1 MMAREYSEMPVDFME
16 CWVTS
21 LWALDAIEALMPT
34 NRANRD
40 FLPYVSKLRV
50 LMIKLLGLTAAQLTG
65 TPAADIRAGL
75 DRPIGKSLGLNAS
88 VENLE
93 ETETAAPREGSE
105 R

>member
-21 LWALDAIEALMPT
+21 LWALDAIEALMPN

-50 LMIKLLGLTAAQLTG
+50 LMLNLLGLTAAELTG
-65 TPAADIRAGL
+65 PTAADIRAGL
-75 DRPIGKSLGLNAS
+75 DRSDRKSTRLHPSHSCATRMPS
-88 VENLE
+88 P
-93 ETETAAPREGSE
+93 A
-105 R
+105 